1 MTPAEFEKMLES
13 GIENLQTRVF
23 RQIQAHILEIHGAT
37 LDNFTGDDL
46 PRRRR
51 KRETDKGKKGSSYR
65 VHIKTVNSGYLKGP
79 RNLNDNLM
87 GSIESH
93 MYREGTDIIGEVTS
107 GKSKP
112 VVYARALEYGYPPR
126 NIEPRLFIGRAFMA
140 QEDKIEPDLRAVLK
154 STLEGR

>member
-37 LDNFTGDDL
+37 LDNFTGDDI
-46 PRRRR
+46 RTTR
-51 KRETDKGKKGSSYR
+51 KRNTKRGKKGSIYWPSK
-65 VHIKTVNSGYLKGP
+65 KTANSGYLKGP
-79 RNLNDNLM
+79 RNLQNNLM

-112 VVYARALEYGYPPR
+112 VVYARAIEYGYPPR
-126 NIEPRLFIGRAFMA
+126 NIEPRLFIGRAYMA
-140 QEDKIEPDLRAVLK
+140 QEDKIEPDLRSVLK